1 MRKRLSGDV
10 DVHFSCGCF
19 GNLHYEVEDDPIL
32 LGPEEEAYFTDFLP
46 CEDHDDVG
54 ADKIDA
60 WEVVDCLVESTQS
73 NDVEDFFENYGNSKI
88 AIEKPVDSFLTEEFL
103 QKEEQEQEFQSAKTV
118 NAESVQRKP
127 KGLRNKV

>member
-1 MRKRLSGDV
+1 MRRRLSGDV
-10 DVHFSCGCF
+10 NVHFSCGCF
-19 GNLHYEVEDDPIL
+19 GNLHYEMEDDPIL

-60 WEVVDCLVESTQS
+60 WEVVDYLVESMQS
-73 NDVEDFFENYGNSKI
+73 NDIEDFFENYGNSEI
-88 AIEKPVDSFLTEEFL
+88 AVEKPVDFFLMEEFL
-103 QKEEQEQEFQSAKTV
+103 QEEEQEQEFQSVKTV
-118 NAESVQRKP
+118 DTESVQRKP